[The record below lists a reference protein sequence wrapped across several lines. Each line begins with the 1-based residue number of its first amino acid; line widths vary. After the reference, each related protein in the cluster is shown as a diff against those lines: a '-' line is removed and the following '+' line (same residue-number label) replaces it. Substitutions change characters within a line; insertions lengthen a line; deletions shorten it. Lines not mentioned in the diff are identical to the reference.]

1 MRQKIE
7 MIVKIIVF
15 FIQKLCEISSKC
27 TSLEERMTKFCLST
41 TFVPVDNNVIV
52 LCSDNLR

>member
-1 MRQKIE
+1 

-15 FIQKLCEISSKC
+15 YIEKLCEISSKC

-41 TFVPVDNNVIV
+41 TFVPVDIIIVIV